1 VPLVIR
7 GSTDRV
13 PGGEFWKAKHPE
25 TGYLF
30 RELNFKTLLKKARE
44 YSKKNNF
51 PVGLDFEKQVESWV
65 CVQQPGQCEE
75 EGTAKRPRPHNITMG
90 DVLRG
95 SRVMLEFL
103 RTGRTLV
110 PRAEAERRAKICA
123 GCKNNQPFKTSC
135 GGLCAELRN
144 VVQTIVGSGGTSFD
158 DNLHACVCCHC
169 FTVAS
174 VHLPLDVQC
183 VGVTDSIKACL
194 KDATWCWKTCP

>member
-1 VPLVIR
+1 MPVVIR
-7 GSTDRV
+7 GTTQRV
-13 PGGEFWKAKHPE
+13 PAGEFWKAKHPE

-30 RELNFKTLLKKARE
+30 REVNFKTLVFKAKE
-44 YSKKNNF
+44 YCKKNGF

-65 CVQQPGQCEE
+65 CVEQPDQCEE
-75 EGTAKRPRPHNITMG
+75 EGASRRPRHHTITMG

-123 GCKNNQPFKTSC
+123 GCSNNQPFKTSC

-158 DNLHACVCCHC
+158 DNLHACRICGC
-169 FTVAS
+169 FTAS
-174 VHLPLDVQC
+174 SCWVPLETQC
-183 VGVTDSIKACL
+183 VGVTDGMKAEFKTL
-194 KDATWCWKTCP
+194 SHCWKQC

>member
-7 GSTDRV
+7 GSTERV

-30 RELNFKTLLKKARE
+30 REHNFKTLVFKAKE
-44 YSKKNNF
+44 YCKKNGF

-65 CVQQPGQCEE
+65 CNQMTSECEDE
-75 EGTAKRPRPHNITMG
+75 SEQKRPRPHRITMG

-135 GGLCAELRN
+135 GGLCAELRGA
-144 VVQTIVGSGGTSFD
+144 VQAIVGAGGTSFD
-158 DNLHACVCCHC
+158 DQLHACSCCHC
-169 FTVAS
+169 WTASS
-174 VHLPLDVQC
+174 VHLPLDIQC
-183 VGVTDSIKACL
+183 VGVNDEIKACL
-194 KDATWCWKTCP
+194 KAATWCWKTC